1 MTANI
6 LINLM
11 WPQVIQQIYVY
22 RIIDYTTLYIITSS
36 VWLTASLSFF
46 YFAKIVDIRSRVLAW
61 VKKKIGAVVRGM
73 ILMAEIVSLCESFL
87 SLLISTH
94 QPAQQNSSLSAANV
108 TSETNEPSLSFMN
121 IVLILNTPPAL
132 VAVIATA
139 SSAGYLKLYDRQM
152 KRNMAANVNM
162 NIKDYQS
169 AVHTMVY
176 LIAFYT
182 LLIIVMV
189 IVGLDVFAD
198 NSWEHWICM
207 MILSS
212 IGAVQSA
219 ILIHGNPK
227 LQQSLKWI
235 ITLFY
240 V

>member
-6 LINLM
+6 LISFM
-11 WPQVIQQIYVY
+11 WPQVIQQIYVCLF
-22 RIIDYTTLYIITSS
+22 IDYTTLYIITSS

-46 YFAKIVDIRSRVLAW
+46 YFTKIVDIQSRVLAW
-61 VKKKIGAVVRGM
+61 VKKKIGAVVLGM
-73 ILMAEIVSLCESFL
+73 ILTAEIVSLCGSFL
-87 SLLISTH
+87 SLLICTQ
-94 QPAQQNSSLSAANV
+94 QPAQQNSSIIAVNV
-108 TSETNEPSLSFMN
+108 TSETNEPSFSFMN
-121 IVLILNTPPAL
+121 IVLILNTLPAL
-132 VAVIATA
+132 VAVTATA
-139 SSAGYLKLYDRQM
+139 GSAGYLKLYDRQM
-152 KRNMAANVNM
+152 KRNMVANVNT
-162 NIKDYQS
+162 NIKDYQR
-169 AVHTMVY
+169 AVNTMVY

-182 LLIIVMV
+182 LMLLVMV
-189 IVGLDVFAD
+189 VVGLDVFAEY
-198 NSWEHWICM
+198 SWEYWICT